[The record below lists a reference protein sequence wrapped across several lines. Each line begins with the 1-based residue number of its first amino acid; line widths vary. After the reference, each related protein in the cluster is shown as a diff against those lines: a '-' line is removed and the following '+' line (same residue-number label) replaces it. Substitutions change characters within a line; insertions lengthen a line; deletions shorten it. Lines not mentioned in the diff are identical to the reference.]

1 MAQVPFARDPA
12 GPHARDDVYSSP
24 MLPSS
29 REPLLG
35 ASFVRELEVLQRR
48 LEIRARSGGVG
59 EHLARRR
66 GGSAEFK
73 EHRAYAPGDDMRRID
88 WAAYARTGEPVLKLF
103 RAEEDVI
110 ARIVCDASASLDF
123 GEPTKL
129 DAARRLAAAIG
140 YMTLARS
147 ERAQLFVAGD
157 GIAREH
163 PPVRGRAGLAA
174 LLRSL
179 DGVKAAGGTHLA
191 RAIDAVVRQSARPG
205 LLCVLSDFFDPGPVT
220 AALGR
225 AAQAGHDVAAVQ
237 VVAAEELAP
246 GLEGDLTLEDAE
258 TGALVDVTMDA
269 AALAAY
275 AARFAGLCEALRA
288 WARRHGATY
297 VRARSDEPL
306 EGAVRRFVSRSV
318 D

>member
-1 MAQVPFARDPA
+1 MRSDRP
-12 GPHARDDVYSSP
+12 
-24 MLPSS
+24 
-29 REPLLG
+29 EPLLS

-48 LEIRARSGGVG
+48 LEIRARSGGAG

-66 GGSAEFK
+66 GGAAEFQ

-123 GEPTKL
+123 GAPTKL

-147 ERAQLFVAGD
+147 ERAQLFVAAGD

-163 PPVRGRAGLAA
+163 APVRGRSGLAA
-174 LLRSL
+174 LLRAL
-179 DGVKAAGGTHLA
+179 DAVEAGGGTHLA
-191 RAIDAVVRQSARPG
+191 KAVDAVVRRSPRPG
-205 LLCVLSDFFDPGPVT
+205 LLCVLSDFFDPGAVT

-225 AAQAGHDVAAVQ
+225 AAQAGHDVALVQ
-237 VVAAEELAP
+237 VVAAEEIAP
-246 GLEGDLTLEDAE
+246 SLEGDLTLEDAE
-258 TGALVDVTMDA
+258 TGALLDVTVDA
-269 AALAAY
+269 ASLEAY
-275 AARFAGLCEALRA
+275 AARFAGLCDALRA

-306 EGAVRRFVSRSV
+306 EDAVRRFVGRSV